1 MHPIIKNSLAV
12 IIGWLLGSAVNMG
25 LIMTGQQVWPI
36 KGIDPNNIEELAT
49 VMPTLGAHH
58 FVFPLLAHALGTLVG
73 AIATYLIAANHKM
86 KFALSIGLLFL
97 IGGIM
102 VNWMLPGPTWFTV
115 TDIGLAYLPMAWL
128 GGKLVERFV
137 NPSYN
142 L

>member
-1 MHPIIKNSLAV
+1 MHPTIKNSLAV
-12 IIGWLLGSAVNMG
+12 VIGWLLGSAVNMG

>member
-1 MHPIIKNSLAV
+1 MHPTIKNSLAV
-12 IIGWLLGSAVNMG
+12 VIGWLLGSAVNMG

-86 KFALSIGLLFL
+86 KFALSIGVLFL